1 MNGIIL
7 LNKERGV
14 SSNKCANK
22 VKYIVGANKAGHL
35 GTLDVLGEGLLPIT
49 LDKGTKLFDYFLKK
63 DKVYIATFKF
73 GQTTE
78 TLDLEGKVI
87 KSNDVIVTLDM
98 INQVIPNF
106 IGKINQYPPVFSAK
120 KINGKKAY
128 ELSRQGKYVIL
139 KPKEIEIYSLICLG
153 QLETNTFKFKIH
165 CSSGTYIR
173 SLCRDIAEK
182 LNTYGVMLSIIRT
195 RCGIFDLKDSFTLSE
210 IKNGNFEIITLDKCF
225 NFEKIYLSNE
235 DKNKLLNGQIVKFNR
250 DGVFSAFSQSNEFLG
265 VVEINNG
272 NLKFKLRLV

>member
-139 KPKEIEIYSLICLG
+139 KPKEIGIYSLICLG

-195 RCGIFDLKDSFTLSE
+195 KCGIFDLKNSFTLSE

-235 DKNKLLNGQIVKFNR
+235 DKIKLLNGQIVKFNR